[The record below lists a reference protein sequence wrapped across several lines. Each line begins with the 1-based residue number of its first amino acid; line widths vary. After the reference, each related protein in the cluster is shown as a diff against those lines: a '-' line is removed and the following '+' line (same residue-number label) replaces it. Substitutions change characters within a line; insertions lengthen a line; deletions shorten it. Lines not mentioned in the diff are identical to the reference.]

1 MRAAF
6 TAVGLEHACRASGY
20 LGWTRLAKL
29 RGDVYFWRVKLRE
42 AEIRRIASTI
52 VARLEKA
59 GLMRVTGGRDVLE
72 QRIVAA
78 FKANIRAEEDIEADA
93 VRFAESHSRELV
105 GMDRHKVLQLV
116 KERLAKERGF
126 TL

>member
-1 MRAAF
+1 
-6 TAVGLEHACRASGY
+6 
-20 LGWTRLAKL
+20 
-29 RGDVYFWRVKLRE
+29 VKLRE
-42 AEIRRIASTI
+42 VEMRRIASNI

-59 GLMRVTGGRDVLE
+59 GLMRVTSGRDTLE

-78 FKANIRAEEDIEADA
+78 FKANIRAEEDLEAEA
-93 VRFAESHSRELV
+93 TRFAESHSRELV
-105 GMDRHKVLQLV
+105 GMDRYKVLQLV

>member
-1 MRAAF
+1 M
-6 TAVGLEHACRASGY
+6 
-20 LGWTRLAKL
+20 KL
-29 RGDVYFWRVKLRE
+29 RDGE
-42 AEIRRIASTI
+42 MQRIASSLLT
-52 VARLEKA
+52 RLEKA
-59 GLMRVTGGRDVLE
+59 GLLRIASNRTAVE

-78 FKANIRAEEDIEADA
+78 FRANIREEEDIEAAA